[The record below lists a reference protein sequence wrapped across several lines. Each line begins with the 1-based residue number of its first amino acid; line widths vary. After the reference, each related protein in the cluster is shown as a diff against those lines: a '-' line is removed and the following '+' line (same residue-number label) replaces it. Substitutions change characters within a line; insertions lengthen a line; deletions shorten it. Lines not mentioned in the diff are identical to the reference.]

1 MSKAKLSYSIY
12 WFFLSQ
18 WMKDWMAWENFYD
31 TLLSEKIVA
40 KKVYE
45 EYDPKFMGKINA
57 YLFSEWGKISWLK
70 RISWQNTSTL

>member
-1 MSKAKLSYSIY
+1 
-12 WFFLSQ
+12 
-18 WMKDWMAWENFYD
+18 MAWENFYD

-57 YLFSEWGKISWLK
+57 YLFSE
-70 RISWQNTSTL
+70 